1 LRNRTVQRRDEG
13 WVAVK
18 PSTKK
23 YLTWIAIGLVL
34 FYVLRDPG
42 QAAATVRGLLAQVQA
57 LAEAIISFLQALAS

>member
-1 LRNRTVQRRDEG
+1 MQRRDEG

-42 QAAATVRGLLAQVQA
+42 KAADTVHGLLGMVER
-57 LAEAIISFLQALAS
+57 LANSIIAFLQGLAT

>member
-1 LRNRTVQRRDEG
+1 
-13 WVAVK
+13 VK

>member
-1 LRNRTVQRRDEG
+1 M
-13 WVAVK
+13 K

-42 QAAATVRGLLAQVQA
+42 QAANAVKGLLGQVQD
-57 LAEAIISFLQALAS
+57 LAEAVISFLQALAS